1 MELKVINSSA
11 SELLTK
17 LGQLSQEKTD
27 EIVSIVNKHSI
38 IAAGAGWIPI
48 PFLDMAV
55 IVGNVWTM
63 YAAINK
69 VLGISFS
76 ANLLKSIGSG
86 IVANLSSALISN
98 ALLSLLK
105 LVPGLGTI
113 SAGLILTACNYA
125 TCTAAGWVY
134 LKALCTIAGEDGV
147 IDPSDPDLKKKFKRV
162 IEEQKEESRKIRD
175 ELQKEYILTEK
186 GIKE

>member
-38 IAAGAGWIPI
+38 IAAGAGWVPI

-55 IVGNVWTM
+55 VAGNVWSM

-86 IVANLSSALISN
+86 VVANISSTLISN

-105 LVPGLGTI
+105 LVPGIGTI
-113 SAGLILTACNYA
+113 SAGLILTAGNYA
-125 TCTAAGWVY
+125 ICTAAGWVY
-134 LKALCTIAGEDGV
+134 LNALCAIASEDGV
-147 IDPSDPDLKKKFKRV
+147 IDPSDPDLQKKFRRIIKD
-162 IEEQKEESRKIRD
+162 QKEASRKIKD
-175 ELQKEYILTEK
+175 ELQKEYILAEK
-186 GIKE
+186 AKKN